1 MFKMMD
7 LDLSGDMW
15 DHGTLSK
22 GGAAGLAIM
31 YWFIPPLQFFLGYYT
46 ELIGTF
52 LEGSEEHKDAFND
65 TVTRVYGASF
75 GFCCLWF
82 VLFVLANMSWYS
94 DLKPSEVVV
103 EESELKESYEEKNVV
118 SDHCSKVF
126 RDSKGNPLIA
136 VNNCS
141 FEAVPKKCLGVLG
154 KNGAG
159 KSTMMNMLS
168 TWYTPTQGKT
178 MVRGMDTVKSP
189 NAIRDFIGICNQ
201 KNLYWNTWTAY
212 EHLYFFAGL
221 RGVPMDEIK
230 DTIHTFAT
238 ELKFLEHLD
247 TQMNSLSGGNKRK
260 VALCASIIGKSEVL
274 YLDEP
279 SAGVDPFARD
289 EMKNVLVKLKE
300 SKTILFTSHTME
312 EAEIMCDEV
321 VIMKDGAVISA
332 GGVTE
337 LVQDQSTGYYL
348 LLDSSRE
355 LGQNDKVKE
364 AEQFLMDSVKA
375 QREKAVK
382 EGTMAF
388 LVKFDDCKLS
398 DLFAFALKFNEKY
411 TNQNVMIESASLEQL
426 FKHVVH
432 DDASAGYTGP
442 PSYAAAE
449 GSPGHVAVEMHSTR
463 ASA

>member
-178 MVRGMDTVKSP
+178 MVRGMDTVQNA

-238 ELKFLEHLD
+238 ELKFLEHLN
-247 TQMNSLSGGNKRK
+247 TQMHQLSGGNKRK
-260 VALCASIIGKSEVL
+260 VALCASIIGKSNVL

-289 EMKNVLVKLKE
+289 EMKNVLVQLKE
-300 SKTILFTSHTME
+300 DKTILFTSHTME
-312 EAEIMCDEV
+312 EAEIMCDEI
-321 VIMKDGAVISA
+321 VIMVKGKVVEK
-332 GGVTE
+332 GGVTD
-337 LVQDQSTGYYL
+337 LIQSSSTGY
-348 LLDSSRE
+348 
-355 LGQNDKVKE
+355 
-364 AEQFLMDSVKA
+364 FLSIDTSDV
-375 QREKAVK
+375 
-382 EGTMAF
+382 
-388 LVKFDDCKLS
+388 DDETKS
-398 DLFAFALKFNEKY
+398 
-411 TNQNVMIESASLEQL
+411 
-426 FKHVVH
+426 
-432 DDASAGYTGP
+432 
-442 PSYAAAE
+442 
-449 GSPGHVAVEMHSTR
+449 
-463 ASA
+463 

>member
-178 MVRGMDTVKSP
+178 MVRGMDTVSNA

-221 RGVPMDEIK
+221 RGVPMDEI
-230 DTIHTFAT
+230 DNVIHTYAS

-247 TQMNSLSGGNKRK
+247 TQMHQLSGGNKRK
-260 VALCASIIGKSEVL
+260 VALTASIIGKSYVL

-289 EMKNVLVKLKE
+289 EMKNVLVQLKND
-300 SKTILFTSHTME
+300 KTILFTSHTME
-312 EAEIMCDEV
+312 EAEIMCDEI
-321 VIMKDGAVISA
+321 VIMVKGEVIER
-332 GGVTE
+332 GTVTD
-337 LVQDQSTGYYL
+337 LIQNASTGYYL
-348 LLDSSRE
+348 SIDTAKADDDTKGNLKAKIKTEFANSEERISQKDE
-355 LGQNDKVKE
+355 L
-364 AEQFLMDSVKA
+364 S
-375 QREKAVK
+375 
-382 EGTMAF
+382 F
-388 LVKFDDCKLS
+388 LVPYEYKLS
-398 DLFAFALKFNEKY
+398 SIYDVTGDITESSGC
-411 TNQNVMIESASLEQL
+411 TCIIESANLGQL
-426 FKHVVH
+426 FKSVVN
-432 DDASAGYTGP
+432 DGSESGP
-442 PSYAAAE
+442 A
-449 GSPGHVAVEMHSTR
+449 
-463 ASA
+463 